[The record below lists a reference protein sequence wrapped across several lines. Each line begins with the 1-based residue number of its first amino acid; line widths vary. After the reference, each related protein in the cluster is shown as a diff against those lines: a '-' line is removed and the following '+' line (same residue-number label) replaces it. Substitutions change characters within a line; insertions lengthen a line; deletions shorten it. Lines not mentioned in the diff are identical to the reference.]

1 MEHWFTVYSKKSEK
15 YETLKLALL
24 CVGCDIVP
32 AIRKLSEF
40 LVKKLII
47 NKYSSPHIFADSP
60 QIFADSEIGYVSKVA
75 HATLLTYPISGRTS
89 VQPWV
94 FKIRFF

>member
-1 MEHWFTVYSKKSEK
+1 M
-15 YETLKLALL
+15 
-24 CVGCDIVP
+24 GCDIVP

-75 HATLLTYPISGRTS
+75 HATLLT
-89 VQPWV
+89 
-94 FKIRFF
+94 